1 MKKKLIQI
9 LMLLVVAVSVGS
21 FVSCKDTN
29 EDQYNELRTQ
39 TAAALSENA
48 DLKTALQT
56 LQSDLQTQINN
67 YIALQTQLNAL
78 SALHTTDVTRIDGD
92 INTLDGKV
100 NDLTTLAATISQM
113 NADLTEQ
120 IKVLT
125 KDLSDLRE
133 DENVTEQQVTNLA
146 NQISDLSKIVYN
158 NQGILSTLEGLYAT
172 KTELG
177 DQAALIAALTET
189 VENLKKAQETAKTC
203 NCEKYTEVLETLATL
218 QTEMSEAK
226 DKINAALTNA
236 GAAQTAATNAQNT
249 ADIAKVMAQTATDN
263 AAAALAYAQTVEAK
277 ATQAGQDA
285 ALAKQKAQ
293 DAYDLATLAIS
304 AANQANSL
312 ADRVLVL
319 EGAVAANTANVENNT
334 KAIDELKTTLQSTTK
349 EIKDLVAANKEE
361 LETSIQNVSKELSES
376 IVKLNSDFTES
387 INNLDGKLSESISN
401 LGKELADNVL
411 KIQQNADNIQAI
423 TTRID
428 EYVSRLA
435 TAEQNINDINTK
447 ISAIETTLGLM
458 PTQIQQAFDAASQA
472 AAKAD
477 ANSTEISTLKSDV
490 ATLNALLQ
498 GLETQMNNNNSASQT
513 EIQSLKETTQ
523 GLQNAIATLQSTLSG
538 QIGDNSVAIGKLQ
551 QAIADMEKAGAK
563 ADSTLNK
570 LTEKVDKLVTDLA
583 VLDAEFKAYKIQTA
597 NDLETIKNDYKALIE
612 QTKLEIQA
620 WVENALKDY
629 LKKED
634 VDLTKYVTK
643 EEVANY
649 ISKAELDKYAT
660 LESLD
665 GYVTQEVFDLVKEK
679 LDGMMPKT
687 EVEAAIQ
694 VAISNLANEMLQKF
708 LDLQNGT
715 IADMLQR
722 IATNEEAIDW
732 LKRWHDA
739 IQAKGG
745 SVTNEDLNSW
755 LNIINEKI
763 AAIEAGTSTTV
774 IETIKETVT
783 TEILKEVNSQLTTT
797 IEEVLSD
804 QLINNLDNYNLIT
817 TDDIEQIVDNLFDIT
832 ELKQQLEDLQSK
844 VDNLPGS
851 PDYTDRL
858 NAIEGRIDSLV
869 SATANLAQ
877 LQADVIALQNSASTY
892 ATKEEL
898 QALATKEELAAYAKT
913 SDLLNYVRVDQI
925 AGIIEQYGY
934 LTGDSLEGY
943 AKTSEVT
950 QMLMNYYTSQ
960 EVKDYVT
967 EQLGNY
973 VTNTALE
980 TKLGDYVTMTYL
992 NAQGYVTV
1000 GALTDY
1006 LKDYAKTEDLEA
1018 LRGEFDKYLTLDS
1031 FAIEKQALLDAIGT
1045 NTTSI
1050 NDIKTT
1056 LTTVTNDIETIKN
1069 NIDSIQTRVKAT
1081 EDKLVELETK
1091 YDTAISELKTDISAL
1106 QDYLAKQVTSIQI
1119 QGTKNPWFGT
1129 FSTPFGTQSNVLIA
1143 LYGTP
1148 DPFAGKNYFEFP
1160 TSISDNYV
1168 RTKEALTDAD
1178 IAMLKESGLTVFK
1191 RIANGEAC
1199 FMYDKGYAGKIYM
1212 TINPNTADVTGLQ
1225 PQIVNSKDEVSYIS
1239 LDGVKPSTE
1248 KLQFGWTRADQ
1259 SSNGFYEA
1267 DAIVRPA
1274 DVQKISAPAFNLPAV
1289 KDAAQNVRDALTDLA
1304 KSEST
1309 GSNRE
1314 RLEKIADDVN
1324 TIVKGLRFD
1333 RSGLKVSYDGGG
1345 KTNSVYSEY
1354 NLAATAFK
1362 PLSLETAKDFN
1373 YATIPG
1379 YEQVNNLLDRVSGR
1393 INDQVHTFFKD
1404 FSNNALIE
1412 KLGNF
1417 KIDSI
1422 KVPSITD
1429 DLLAKFELHM
1439 DTVFIIGGLQYEFV
1453 MSQEIE
1459 VPIKFE
1465 KDIVIPI
1472 HMNGV
1477 EVTVPVKIDKE
1488 MEVDLSGVS
1497 ITSPTV
1503 VVTGSATGHAHTDDP
1518 DGAGGFKTIL
1528 RVPIMDSGGNII
1540 GYTDIDL
1547 DDVVVDAQ
1555 IDASGGL
1562 KDGETISLE
1571 GNPIARVQIE
1581 ETITGT
1587 VDIDTTIVY
1596 HLVFEDT
1603 FKKTIDIRKFIQLGY
1618 DGYEKDPSTQDGYA
1632 HDENGDLIPLKDAD
1646 GNPIPGDKRGF
1657 VLRFNY
1663 DMRQAAQDLW
1673 GMAADALD
1681 DINGGLLANVQD
1693 LIAEINKQLQSINKY
1708 ESQLTGMVDDATSR
1722 VKDFLDKI
1730 NRAAVRII
1738 NSTNQRFQ
1746 PFMVASTSKGMKTLS
1761 GSKGYPTYL
1770 SSDVTLYPSSQTMEL
1785 FVPFARK
1792 HVAVTNVFKGNASA
1806 QKGNGEC
1813 KAVLKAANTG
1823 DMNKVLDGTVQQ
1835 IQMSNL
1841 QKGYVYEVAYSALD
1855 FHGKMA
1861 TRKYYIS
1868 VK

>member
-56 LQSDLQTQINN
+56 LQSELQKQITA
-67 YIALQTQLNAL
+67 YITLQTQLDDLTKLYNDNKT
-78 SALHTTDVTRIDGD
+78 TTDGKIDEIDGEVD
-92 INTLDGKV
+92 NLAILVANLGQVDVKLTGLIDG
-100 NDLTTLAATISQM
+100 LR
-113 NADLTEQ
+113 
-120 IKVLT
+120 
-125 KDLSDLRE
+125 KDLDDLQK
-133 DENVTEQQVTNLA
+133 DENATEEQVTKLA
-146 NQISDLSKIVYN
+146 NEISELSKIVYTN
-158 NQGILSTLEGLYAT
+158 DGILSTLVGMSQTYGSDISALQVSLAQVI
-172 KTELG
+172 KDL
-177 DQAALIAALTET
+177 QALQ
-189 VENLKKAQETAKTC
+189 ENVKTC
-203 NCEKYTEVLETLATL
+203 NCEKYTEVLENIAVL
-218 QTEMSEAK
+218 QTEMTEAK
-226 DKINAALTNA
+226 DKISTALANA
-236 GAAQTAATNAQNT
+236 GAAQNT
-249 ADIAKVMAQTATDN
+249 ADIAKGLAETATQN
-263 AAAALAYAQTVEAK
+263 AEAAFAYAQTAADQ
-277 ATQAGQDA
+277 ATQAGQNA
-285 ALAKQKAQ
+285 ALAQQKAQ
-293 DAYDLATLAIS
+293 DAYDLATLAFA

-319 EGAVAANTANVENNT
+319 EGAVAANTANIATNT
-334 KAIDELKTTLQSTTK
+334 KAIDELKTTLQTTTK
-349 EIKDLVAANKEE
+349 RIEDLISANKDE
-361 LETSIQNVSKELSES
+361 LQASIDRVSTQLSES
-376 IVKLNSDFTES
+376 VATLKSDFTES
-387 INNLDGKLSESISN
+387 INNLDGKLSESIAN
-401 LGKELADNVL
+401 LGKELADNVS
-411 KIQQNADNIQAI
+411 KIQENAANIQAI
-423 TTRID
+423 TNRID

-435 TAEQNINDINTK
+435 KAEQDIDVINNK
-447 ISAIETTLGLM
+447 ISAMETTLGLM

-472 AAKAD
+472 AAKAET
-477 ANSTEISTLKSDV
+477 NSTEISTLKSDI

-523 GLQNAIATLQSTLSG
+523 GLQNAITALQSTLSG

-660 LESLD
+660 LEQLD

-732 LKRWHDA
+732 LKKWHDA

-745 SVTNEDLNSW
+745 SVTNEDLNVW

-763 AAIEAGTSTTV
+763 AGIEAGTSTTV

-783 TEILKEVNSQLTTT
+783 IEILKEVNSQLTTT

-817 TDDIEQIVDNLFDIT
+817 TDDIEEIVDNLFDIT
-832 ELKQQLEDLQSK
+832 ELKEQLEDLQSK
-844 VDNLPGS
+844 FDNLPAS
-851 PDYTDRL
+851 PDYSDRI
-858 NAIEGRIDSLV
+858 NALENRIDSLV

-877 LQADVIALQNSASTY
+877 LQADVTALKNSASTY

-1069 NIDSIQTRVKAT
+1069 NIDSLQTRVKAT

-1091 YDTAISELKTDISAL
+1091 YDAAIDELKTDISAL

-1259 SSNGFYEA
+1259 STNGFYEA

-1362 PLSLETAKDFN
+1362 PLSLETAKDLN
-1373 YATIPG
+1373 YEKIPG
-1379 YEQVNNLLDRVSGR
+1379 YDRVNNLLDRITNR
-1393 INDQVHTFFKD
+1393 LNDQIGTFFKD
-1404 FSNNALIE
+1404 FSNNPLMT
-1412 KLGNF
+1412 KLANF

-1422 KVPSITD
+1422 RVPEITD

-1439 DTVFIIGGLQYEFV
+1439 DTVFIIGGLEYTFDMPV
-1453 MSQEIE
+1453 Y
-1459 VPIKFE
+1459 VPVRFD
-1465 KDIVIPI
+1465 KDLQI
-1472 HMNGV
+1472 
-1477 EVTVPVKIDKE
+1477 PVKIDSISVPVH
-1488 MEVDLSGVS
+1488 VDDSVAVDMSNVS
-1497 ITSPTV
+1497 LTTPTIIV
-1503 VVTGSATGHAHTDDP
+1503 HGSATAHPDSVKTSTDSWITELVLPVFDENKNIVVGQYVTIP
-1518 DGAGGFKTIL
+1518 ISNLNMSVDLEAGNDEEHGGSGAGT
-1528 RVPIMDSGGNII
+1528 PITLNG
-1540 GYTDIDL
+1540 
-1547 DDVVVDAQ
+1547 
-1555 IDASGGL
+1555 
-1562 KDGETISLE
+1562 K
-1571 GNPIARVQIE
+1571 PIAHVVIDD
-1581 ETITGT
+1581 TITT
-1587 VDIDTTIVY
+1587 SIDKIITY
-1596 HLVFEDT
+1596 HLDFVDT
-1603 FKKTIDIRKFIQLGY
+1603 VKINVYEHIQLGY
-1618 DGYEKDPSTQDGYA
+1618 EGYQKDPSQQDGYA
-1632 HDENGDLIPLKDAD
+1632 HDAD
-1646 GNPIPGDKRGF
+1646 GNLIPILDENGNFKKGDKRGF

-1663 DMRQAAQDLW
+1663 DMRQAAKDLW

-1708 ESQLTGMVDDATSR
+1708 ESQLTGMVDDATSK

-1841 QKGYVYEVAYSALD
+1841 QKGYIYEVAYSALD